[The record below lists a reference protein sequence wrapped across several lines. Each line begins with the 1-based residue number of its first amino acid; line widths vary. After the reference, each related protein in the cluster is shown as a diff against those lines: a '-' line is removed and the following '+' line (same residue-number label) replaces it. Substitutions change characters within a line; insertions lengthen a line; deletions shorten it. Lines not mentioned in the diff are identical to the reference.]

1 MNKRKN
7 SQRKWKLYYVMII
20 IQCDKI
26 SQEKNE
32 EKHSLGA
39 NL

>member
-7 SQRKWKLYYVMII
+7 SQRKWKLYYVMMI

-26 SQEKNE
+26 CQEKMKKNI
-32 EKHSLGA
+32 A
-39 NL
+39 